1 MISLLNLSPPFLGV
15 LRGTSECAPWRI
27 ESSSSLSPARK
38 LDSKFTGS
46 ENLFV
51 MSLSSSS
58 SFSMTRVSWLLA
70 RWPLTNPRFLLGR
83 RWAPSPHLLMLFE
96 HLPPHCFLVLI
107 VYLLAQIRQLGH
119 LRNRLVLS
127 AALLIRC
134 AQGQARFRWAQVAQL
149 VLLQNLLVLFMAA
162 FMALSI
168 LASGVEP
175 LFLIELFFRE
185 ARTLLDRITKLQS
198 LVLFLE
204 VILG

>member
-1 MISLLNLSPPFLGV
+1 
-15 LRGTSECAPWRI
+15 
-27 ESSSSLSPARK
+27 
-38 LDSKFTGS
+38 
-46 ENLFV
+46 
-51 MSLSSSS
+51 
-58 SFSMTRVSWLLA
+58 
-70 RWPLTNPRFLLGR
+70 
-83 RWAPSPHLLMLFE
+83 MLFE

-127 AALLIRC
+127 AALLIRY